1 MIHRAPRTASR
12 DAAHLISKARGETDL
27 LLDDFVSDLDA
38 DTRAAGEKAA
48 KPWLDALKG
57 PKS

>member
-1 MIHRAPRTASR
+1 MNEAE
-12 DAAHLISKARGETDL
+12 ARGETDL
-27 LLDDFVSDLDA
+27 PLDDFVNSLDA

-48 KPWLDALKG
+48 KPWLDALKK

>member
-1 MIHRAPRTASR
+1 MNEG
-12 DAAHLISKARGETDL
+12 KARGETDL
-27 LLDDFVSDLDA
+27 PLDDFVNSLDA

-48 KPWLDALKG
+48 KLWLDALKR